1 MLDEERAQAVSAE
14 EPKDVAR
21 LREAFASIED
31 DGGSNPVDAERIF
44 DALHGDMSPTE
55 RHVVIEQLVSNPAAA
70 SAWRLAREMGPD
82 AAQEGALDPAPE
94 ERRRSTQW
102 HRRLSVAAA
111 AVLAV
116 GIGWQLMQWRA
127 TDAPAYRS
135 VESRSIASA
144 LEPGADLSRT
154 RPILRWTGIDGA
166 RYRVRVL
173 TADLQLLE
181 ESSETSALE
190 YTLNQETLARI
201 PPATQMLWQV
211 EAHIPGEVVIT
222 SPTFSNRVP

>member
-21 LREAFASIED
+21 LREAFASIEG
-31 DGGSNPVDAERIF
+31 DGASDPVDAERIF
-44 DALHGDMSPTE
+44 DALHGDMSPAE
-55 RHVVIEQLVSNPAAA
+55 RHVIIEQLVSNPAAA

-82 AAQEGALDPAPE
+82 ATQESALDPAPE
-94 ERRRSTQW
+94 ERRRSAQW
-102 HRRLSVAAA
+102 HLLSVAAA

-116 GIGWQLMQWRA
+116 GIGWQLMQWRG

-144 LEPGADLSRT
+144 LEPGSDLSRA
-154 RPILRWTGIDGA
+154 RPVLRWTGIDGA

-173 TADLQLLE
+173 TADLQVLE
-181 ESSETSALE
+181 ESPETLAPE
-190 YTLNQETLARI
+190 YTLDQETLARI
-201 PPATQMLWQV
+201 PPATQILWQV